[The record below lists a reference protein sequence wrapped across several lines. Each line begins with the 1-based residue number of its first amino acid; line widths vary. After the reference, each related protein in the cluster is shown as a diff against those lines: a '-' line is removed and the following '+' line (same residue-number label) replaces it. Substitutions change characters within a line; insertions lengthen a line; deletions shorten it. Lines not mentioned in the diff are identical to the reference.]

1 MYDKKLAKRVKK
13 LLEENSDKQYK
24 IKDISKVLKV
34 GKHKYRDLVDTLFG
48 MVKDEEIKL
57 QNRKYTSKKSKGKT
71 VEGVF
76 DARSLAK
83 ERSFAF
89 VNCKDYDVFVS
100 SEDTMNAFHND
111 KVLVEIKY
119 NQRGKRYGTVIK
131 ILERAT
137 DTFVGTIEEY
147 RGKYYLIPDNTK
159 VHTNFMINQPN
170 DLKLGHKAVLKITNW
185 GSPALNKFPGGEIT
199 EILGKA
205 GEPEIEVLSVIK
217 QYDLPLE
224 FPDDVLAETALI
236 SDEIDEEELDKRED
250 LRDLITITIDPASAK
265 DYDDAIS
272 LSRVDN
278 GWQLYV
284 HIADVAHY
292 IETDTLIF
300 REAVKRGNSYYFPGQ
315 VIPMLPQRLSNKV
328 CSLRPYED
336 KLTLSV
342 VTEYD
347 ELFNVKHQSVCE
359 SIICSNARLTYDEV
373 DDLFENDT
381 SSLPSEVSDMLH
393 NLKKLSQSLTSKRV
407 KAGYLRFDL
416 PETEYIFDD
425 DGHVVDLK
433 RSRETESHEIIENTM
448 LVANEYVAN
457 RLSNN
462 DTMYRIHEKPDEM
475 EIENIQ
481 NLADSFS
488 LKFEY
493 NRKFNYTLQI
503 LLDSMPAEYHR
514 VFDRM
519 ILRNLKR
526 ARYDTENKGHFG
538 LAMNK
543 YTHFTSPIRRLCD
556 LVIHHQIK
564 AMAHQSESPFD
575 RKTLDSYAE
584 QATERELLADET
596 EWEVDRKN
604 KIKFMKKRIGNE
616 YSGIIVNARS
626 SAIFVELDKYPVVG
640 IIDIASIKDDYY
652 VFNENKMSFTGKRG
666 KKQYGLADKVKVLV
680 SRVDEDIYF
689 NLS

>member
-1 MYDKKLAKRVKK
+1 MYDKKLANRVKK
-13 LLEENSDKQYK
+13 LLEQNRHKRYK
-24 IKDISKVLKV
+24 IKDIGKSLNV

-48 MVKDEEIKL
+48 LVKDEEIKL
-57 QNRKYTSKKSKGKT
+57 QNRKYTSKASKRGK
-71 VEGVF
+71 VIEGVF

-83 ERSFAF
+83 DRSFAF
-89 VNCKDYDVFVS
+89 VNCKEFDVFVS

-119 NQRGKRYGTVIK
+119 NQRGKRYGTVIR
-131 ILERAT
+131 IIERAT

-159 VHTNFMINQPN
+159 IHTNFMVTEPTE
-170 DLKLGHKAVLKITNW
+170 LKSGYKAVLKITNW
-185 GSPALNKFPGGEIT
+185 GSPSLNKFPGGKIT

-205 GEPEIEVLSVIK
+205 GEPEIEILSVIK

-224 FPDDVLAETALI
+224 FPDDVLAESALI
-236 SDEIDEEELDKRED
+236 SEEISEYSERKD
-250 LRDLITITIDPASAK
+250 LRELLTITIDPASAK

-272 LSRVDN
+272 LEKIDN

-300 REAVKRGNSYYFPGQ
+300 QEAIERGNSFYFPGQ
-315 VIPMLPQRLSNKV
+315 VIPMLPQRLSNKI

-336 KLTLSV
+336 KLTLTV
-342 VTEYD
+342 ITAYD
-347 ELFNVKHQSVCE
+347 EAFNIRGQSVCE

-373 DDLFENDT
+373 DELFETDN
-381 SSLPSEVSDMLH
+381 SSLPSDVSTMLYD
-393 NLKKLSQSLTSKRV
+393 LRKLSRALTARRIKD
-407 KAGYLRFDL
+407 GYLRFDL
-416 PETEYIFDD
+416 PETDYVFDE
-425 DGHVVDLK
+425 DGHVTDL
-433 RSRETESHEIIENTM
+433 RRTRETESHEIIENTM
-448 LVANEYVAN
+448 LVANQYVAN
-457 RLSNN
+457 RLSKSE
-462 DTMYRIHEKPDEM
+462 TMYRIHEKPDDIG
-475 EIENIQ
+475 IENIQ
-481 NLADSFS
+481 VLADNFD

-493 NRKFNYTLQI
+493 NKKFNYTLQT
-503 LLDSMPAEYHR
+503 LLDSMPEEYHR

-538 LAMNK
+538 LAMNN

-556 LVIHHQIK
+556 LIIHHQIK
-564 AMAHQSESPFD
+564 AMLHQSDSPFD
-575 RKTLDSYAE
+575 QKTLDSYAE

-616 YSGIIVNARS
+616 YSGIIVNAHS

-640 IIDIASIKDDYY
+640 IIDIASLKDDYY
-652 VFNENKMSFTGKRG
+652 VFNEKTMSFTGKRR
-666 KKQYGLADKVKVLV
+666 KKKFRLADKVKVLV
-680 SRVDEDIYF
+680 SRVDDDIY
-689 NLS
+689 LQLR